1 MHTCIQLKVWQI
13 LSSLS
18 FFRGMQSFCPCSYL
32 LTLSGCSNTNWM
44 EIMCQW
50 LPGGLRGCGTQ
61 LSLTVP
67 RSWHS
72 CPGKEERDNQHI
84 SFTRQQCLGLV
95 LLQGHPTPRGAHWVV
110 FHSSFFTLTLI
121 DTFPLF
127 PTGSSLSQATIPT
140 SSWQSTEEKLF
151 PRLLM
156 GWEEALLSTFSLSMP
171 WETCRL
177 HSGSPSF
184 CLQFE
189 KQGQMFQRV
198 TAGDKT
204 A

>member
-1 MHTCIQLKVWQI
+1 
-13 LSSLS
+13 
-18 FFRGMQSFCPCSYL
+18 
-32 LTLSGCSNTNWM
+32 
-44 EIMCQW
+44 MCQW
-50 LPGGLRGCGTQ
+50 FPGGPRGCGTQ

-127 PTGSSLSQATIPT
+127 PTGSSLSQATILAQLLAEHWREAVSKASDGLRRST
-140 SSWQSTEEKLF
+140 SEYILPFHALGDMQTPLCVTLF
-151 PRLLM
+151 LSPVWEPRSDVS
-156 GWEEALLSTFSLSMP
+156 ESH
-171 WETCRL
+171 CRRQD
-177 HSGSPSF
+177 
-184 CLQFE
+184 CLGE
-189 KQGQMFQRV
+189 WLWAEISHAVM
-198 TAGDKT
+198 
-204 A
+204 